1 MGGRGGKSG
10 IGKKASTISNDFNI
24 NPKLKADIIDGFIDA
39 VNQVQERFGRKVNI
53 KNVDIVKTGD
63 TKYEQGA
70 FDPTTKTVKLERI

>member
-53 KNVDIVKTGD
+53 KK
-63 TKYEQGA
+63 
-70 FDPTTKTVKLERI
+70 R